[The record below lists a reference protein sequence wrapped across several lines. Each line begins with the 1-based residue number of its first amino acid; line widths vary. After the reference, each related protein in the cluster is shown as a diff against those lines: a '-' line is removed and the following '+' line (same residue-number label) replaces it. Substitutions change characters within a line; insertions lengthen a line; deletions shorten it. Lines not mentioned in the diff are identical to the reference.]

1 MELCWIAV
9 PPTGS
14 LLAHSSGQSLNP
26 YRLSKNEL
34 NPIAHWQ
41 LRIGSEHLMVFALG
55 GTDLR
60 NLLADYVRK
69 LPIDLRTYLLPFI
82 YGLFGGLFAVAFQ
95 KSANILFSIGWAK
108 PSQQMSPGTFALF
121 SLATILAA
129 SIIAGLILTFVSS
142 DAAGSGIP
150 QTKVAFWRNFGFMP
164 VKVVIAKFFA
174 GAISIGGGCSLG
186 REGPTVHIAG
196 ALSSNIA
203 GWLGVAKQGRRPA
216 LLSGAAAGLAAAF
229 NTPLSAITFVLEE
242 IIEDLNNRGFLA
254 QVLIASVTATFVSH
268 LLLGDNPAF
277 VIPPIGHFSGVS
289 YLLVIPTA
297 ALGALAGIAFQKAT
311 LVWRDKIKRVKRVPF
326 FLKPAVG
333 AFINWVLGIL
343 VFFAIAKIGVFG
355 LGYEDLETM
364 LHGGITGPQAA
375 ILVLAKLAATTAVY
389 AWGGAGGI
397 FSPTLF
403 FGAAIGLAFTDLC
416 GLALHLQPNDQVA
429 LTVAGMS
436 ACLGAVVRAPIT
448 SILIVF
454 EMTHQFSFVP
464 LLMIGAI
471 ASQAVSRALCH
482 TNFYSEVIERD
493 GVELERHIPPRSFA
507 SLQSRPISTLANFS
521 PIFASCTD
529 RQELERLCAEHPYQ
543 QFPLVTG
550 GQLLGM
556 IERNEILGSQ
566 AGKIEIRPADA
577 IPAHS
582 TVREAVSKMVGNS
595 MSLLVV
601 LSTTENTPI
610 GIVTLHD
617 VLRLQQ
623 QLSDLV

>member
-1 MELCWIAV
+1 MSPGNDCDFISEFAHVLSFFWIW
-9 PPTGS
+9 
-14 LLAHSSGQSLNP
+14 SGDGCE
-26 YRLSKNEL
+26 R
-34 NPIAHWQ
+34 
-41 LRIGSEHLMVFALG
+41 LG
-55 GTDLR
+55 GINLR
-60 NLLADYVRK
+60 NLLTDYVRK
-69 LPIDLRTYLLPFI
+69 VPADLRTILLPFL
-82 YGLFGGLFAVAFQ
+82 YGLFGGLAAVAFQ
-95 KSANILFSIGWAK
+95 KGASIIFSTFWEI
-108 PSQQMSPGTFALF
+108 PSQQMQRGAFAFF

-129 SIIAGLILTFVSS
+129 SIIAGLILTFVSR

-150 QTKVAFWRNFGFMP
+150 QVKVAFWRDFGFMP
-164 VKVVIAKFFA
+164 AMVVIAKFFA

-186 REGPTVHIAG
+186 REGPSVHIAG
-196 ALSSNIA
+196 ALASNIA

-254 QVLIASVTATFVSH
+254 QVLIASVTATFVCH
-268 LLLGDNPAF
+268 AILGDNPAF
-277 VIPPIGHFSGVS
+277 VIPSIGNFSGVV

-297 ALGALAGIAFQKAT
+297 GLAALAGVGFQKGT
-311 LVWRDKIKRVKRVPF
+311 LVWRDEIKRIKRVPF
-326 FLKPAVG
+326 FLKPAIG
-333 AFINWVLGIL
+333 AVMNWILGIA

-355 LGYEDLETM
+355 LGYGDLETM
-364 LHGGITGPQAA
+364 FYGGISAPQAA
-375 ILVLAKLAATTAVY
+375 VLLIAKLAATIAVY

-403 FGAAIGLAFTDLC
+403 FGAAIGVVFTELC
-416 GLALHLQPNDQVA
+416 GLVLHLEPSDRIA

-464 LLMIGAI
+464 LLMIGTI
-471 ASQAVSRALCH
+471 ASQAVSRALCQ
-482 TNFYSEVIERD
+482 TNFYSDIIERD
-493 GVELERHIPPRSFA
+493 GIELERHIPPRSLA

-521 PIFASCTD
+521 PIFASSTD
-529 RQELERLCAEHPYQ
+529 RDELERLCTEHPYQ
-543 QFPLVTG
+543 QFPLIMG
-550 GQLLGM
+550 GQLIGA
-556 IERNEILGSQ
+556 INRNKILGGQSP
-566 AGKIEIRPADA
+566 KIEVDPAEA

-582 TVREAVSKMVGNS
+582 TIKEAVAKMVGNS

-601 LSTTENTPI
+601 LSATENTPI

-617 VLRLQQ
+617 VLRLQT
-623 QLSDLV
+623 QLSDAALL

>member
-1 MELCWIAV
+1 
-9 PPTGS
+9 
-14 LLAHSSGQSLNP
+14 
-26 YRLSKNEL
+26 
-34 NPIAHWQ
+34 
-41 LRIGSEHLMVFALG
+41 
-55 GTDLR
+55 LR
-60 NLLADYVRK
+60 NLLADYIRK
-69 LPIDLRTYLLPFI
+69 LPIDLRTYVLPFI
-82 YGLFGGLFAVAFQ
+82 YGLFGGLAAVAFQ
-95 KSANILFSIGWAK
+95 KSASIIFSIFWEK
-108 PSQQMSPGTFALF
+108 PSQQMSPGTFACF
-121 SLATILAA
+121 SLATILVA
-129 SIIAGLILTFVSS
+129 SIIAGLILTLVSP

-150 QTKVAFWRNFGFMP
+150 QAKVAFWRDFGFMP
-164 VKVVIAKFFA
+164 VRVVFAKFFA

-196 ALSSNIA
+196 ALASNLA

-268 LLLGDNPAF
+268 TFLGDDPAF
-277 VIPPIGHFSGVS
+277 VIPSIGHFSGIL

-297 ALGALAGIAFQKAT
+297 ALAALAGVSFQKAT
-311 LVWRDKIKRVKRVPF
+311 LIWRDQIKRVKRLPL

-333 AFINWVLGIL
+333 ALLNWVLGIL
-343 VFFAIAKIGVFG
+343 VFFSIAKIGVFG
-355 LGYEDLETM
+355 LGYGDLQTM
-364 LHGGITGPQAA
+364 LHGGMGGQQAL
-375 ILVLAKLAATTAVY
+375 ILLLAKLAATTAVY

-403 FGAAIGLAFTDLC
+403 FGAAVGLAFTDLC
-416 GLALHLQPNDQVA
+416 GLALHLRQNDQIA

-464 LLMIGAI
+464 LLMIGTI

-482 TNFYSEVIERD
+482 TNFYSEIIERD
-493 GVELERHIPPRSFA
+493 RIELDRHIPPRSFA
-507 SLQSRPISTLANFS
+507 SLQTRPISTLANFS
-521 PIFASCTD
+521 PVFATGRD
-529 RQELERLCAEHPYQ
+529 RSELQRLCAEHPYQ
-543 QFPLVTG
+543 KFPLVTD
-550 GQLLGM
+550 GQLLGL
-556 IERNEILGSQ
+556 IDRNEILNGQSTEIS
-566 AGKIEIRPADA
+566 IEPADA
-577 IPAHS
+577 VPAHA
-582 TVREAVSKMVGNS
+582 TIREAVAKMVGNS
-595 MSLLVV
+595 RSLLVV
-601 LSTTENTPI
+601 LSTGENVPI

-623 QLSDLV
+623 QQSDAV